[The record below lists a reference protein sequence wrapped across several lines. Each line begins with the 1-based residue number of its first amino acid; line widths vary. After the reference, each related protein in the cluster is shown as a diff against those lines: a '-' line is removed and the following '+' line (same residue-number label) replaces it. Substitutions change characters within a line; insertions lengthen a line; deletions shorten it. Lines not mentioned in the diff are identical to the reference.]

1 MKKVTMHFAAAFI
14 AAGTLLGAE
23 GKPVVPVN
31 PSARVPATRTTTAP
45 AAAPRKTTN
54 TAAPVRWLALSD
66 RPCDSTA
73 CRMVRFPW
81 SSVPGS

>member
-1 MKKVTMHFAAAFI
+1 MKKVTLHFAAAFI

-31 PSARVPATRTTTAP
+31 PSSRAP
-45 AAAPRKTTN
+45 AARMTTASSVAPNKTAN
-54 TAAPVRWLALSD
+54 PAAPVRWLALSE